1 MKLNIKRLHLSLTL
15 MSVVMLLVII
25 YNNFFQPVHFYE
37 TSYKY
42 QAADST
48 YMHDVAIN
56 VSIKGNHFT
65 SDIIIRELVKSEN
78 KNYYNVIGHGD
89 IIQKNTHQYYLNF
102 DNIDVYTGTNK
113 ANMKPYKEP
122 TSISSL
128 INKSNNIRVVYLSEE
143 YVVVEFFFYDGQ

>member
-1 MKLNIKRLHLSLTL
+1 
-15 MSVVMLLVII
+15 MLLVII

-89 IIQKNTHQYYLNF
+89 IIQKTHI
-102 DNIDVYTGTNK
+102 NITLTLIIS
-113 ANMKPYKEP
+113 MCIPELTKP
-122 TSISSL
+122 T
-128 INKSNNIRVVYLSEE
+128 
-143 YVVVEFFFYDGQ
+143 